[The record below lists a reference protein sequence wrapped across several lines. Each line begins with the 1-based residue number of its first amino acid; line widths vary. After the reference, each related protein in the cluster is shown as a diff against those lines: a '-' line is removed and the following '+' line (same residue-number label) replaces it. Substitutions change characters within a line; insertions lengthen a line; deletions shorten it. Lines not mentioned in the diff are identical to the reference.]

1 MQILK
6 EAMSAAGPSTS
17 REKPETASEPST
29 SKEMPKTASESSSS
43 TDEELLQ
50 SPEPT
55 PHEET
60 TSIFLVFSSTPAE
73 SCDVMSG
80 CVNCAQLLKENRQL
94 ANRVKTLREIVGKRR
109 EEVKVYRRKCKN
121 KNDFVLDPSSMAHYD
136 CGKITMQTPKL
147 CLHFRTGKN
156 S

>member
-29 SKEMPKTASESSSS
+29 SKEMPKTVSKSSSS
-43 TDEELLQ
+43 MDEELLQ

-60 TSIFLVFSSTPAE
+60 TSIFLDEPQVFSPTPAE
-73 SCDVMSG
+73 SSDVSSYE
-80 CVNCAQLLKENRQL
+80 QL
-94 ANRVKTLREIVGKRR
+94 
-109 EEVKVYRRKCKN
+109 
-121 KNDFVLDPSSMAHYD
+121 DW
-136 CGKITMQTPKL
+136 
-147 CLHFRTGKN
+147 
-156 S
+156 